1 MDQTVAASSKRSR
14 SNTRARLVE
23 AAASVFADIGFQAAT
38 VEDVCAAAGFTRGA
52 FYSNFE
58 SKDELFL
65 ALWDEQAERIVA
77 RVAAVGESVA
87 AGTGAAADVL
97 DAVAGE
103 ELYDRQWFLLNTEFL
118 LHAMRSPEAA
128 ERLVAHREHLRAGI
142 GALVAAFL
150 AAERLAPPAGTDVD
164 TLTRLIIAG
173 HEGSQNQ
180 SRVEGEPAAGLF
192 RTLMGTLI
200 ASCPPVEDGA

>member
-1 MDQTVAASSKRSR
+1 M
-14 SNTRARLVE
+14 
-23 AAASVFADIGFQAAT
+23 FAEVGFQSAT

-52 FYSNFE
+52 FYSNFA

-65 ALWDEQAERIVA
+65 ALWDEQADRIVA
-77 RVAAVGESVA
+77 TVAAAGQAVRD
-87 AGTGAAADVL
+87 GTGSAADVL

-128 ERLVAHREHLRAGI
+128 ACLVAHRERLRAGI
-142 GALVAAFL
+142 GELVAAFL
-150 AAERLAPPAGTDVD
+150 ETEALVPPPGVDVEG
-164 TLTRLIIAG
+164 LTRMIIAG

-180 SRVEGEPAAGLF
+180 SRIEGEPAVSVF
-192 RTLMGTLI
+192 RTYMGLLI
-200 ASCPPVEDGA
+200 STCRPRPS

>member
-1 MDQTVAASSKRSR
+1 MVPPAAATSAKRSR

-23 AAASVFADIGFQAAT
+23 AASVVFADIGFQSAT

-52 FYSNFE
+52 FYSNFD

-65 ALWDEQAERIVA
+65 ALWDEQADRIVA
-77 RVAAVGESVA
+77 TLAAVGDAVA
-87 AGTGAAADVL
+87 AGTGSAADVL

-128 ERLVAHREHLRAGI
+128 ARLVAHRERLRAGI
-142 GALVAAFL
+142 GGLVEAFL
-150 AAERLAPPAGTDVD
+150 DAEGLVPPTGVD
-164 TLTRLIIAG
+164 AEGLTRMIIAA

-180 SRVEGEPAAGLF
+180 SRVEGEPAAALF
-192 RTLMGTLI
+192 RSFMGVLI
-200 ASCPPVEDGA
+200 ASCRPVDG